1 MLSKSD
7 AQDKPRNDSVQ
18 AAVEYINVNYDHKI
32 TLDDIAKHVYL
43 NRTYT
48 SQLFKKHMKVNF
60 ADYLEMVRINKAK
73 TLLLDTSM
81 PISEIAARVGYSNQS
96 YFTKV
101 FKHNTGFSPNAF
113 RMISKK

>member
-1 MLSKSD
+1 
-7 AQDKPRNDSVQ
+7 
-18 AAVEYINVNYDHKI
+18 
-32 TLDDIAKHVYL
+32 
-43 NRTYT
+43 
-48 SQLFKKHMKVNF
+48 MKVNF
-60 ADYLEMVRINKAK
+60 ADYLDMVRINKAK